1 MKAILVTHSSPYEPR
16 LEKVGQFLQ
25 EHGHQVLWVES
36 DFDHHRK
43 KNGRPASEHHVYL
56 QTVSYQRNLS
66 ARRLYSHYDFSK
78 KVLKL
83 LRQETFDL
91 LYVMLPANSLAP
103 IAAQFKKEYPDTR
116 LVFDVI
122 DLWPESLPFRGM
134 ERFWPV
140 QYWRRLRDDHLD
152 AADLILTECQLY
164 REKLRLRGKE
174 ENSGQGTQSESSVQ
188 ETIGRTEVMYWPKQ
202 MDAPR
207 MEWTSDPETFTAVYL
222 GSMNHII
229 DIEGIRAVLRQL
241 QTKINVRLHIIG
253 DGESRE
259 KFLKALA
266 EDQIDYEYHGLVYDE
281 AEKTR
286 IFARCDCGINMMKN
300 SVCVGLTMKSVDYF
314 CYGLPIINNIPG
326 DTWTLVEQYDA
337 GVNVGEATETL
348 SAETSGDGLKRAVEA
363 AVADA
368 LLAMKV
374 GSEEE
379 CLARHLRIQKMYQKF
394 FTEQAMEAV
403 LEEYLLP
410 LLEPGTRQE

>member
-1 MKAILVTHSSPYEPR
+1 
-16 LEKVGQFLQ
+16 
-25 EHGHQVLWVES
+25 
-36 DFDHHRK
+36 
-43 KNGRPASEHHVYL
+43 
-56 QTVSYQRNLS
+56 
-66 ARRLYSHYDFSK
+66 
-78 KVLKL
+78 
-83 LRQETFDL
+83 
-91 LYVMLPANSLAP
+91 
-103 IAAQFKKEYPDTR
+103 
-116 LVFDVI
+116 
-122 DLWPESLPFRGM
+122 
-134 ERFWPV
+134 
-140 QYWRRLRDDHLD
+140 
-152 AADLILTECQLY
+152 
-164 REKLRLRGKE
+164 
-174 ENSGQGTQSESSVQ
+174 
-188 ETIGRTEVMYWPKQ
+188 MYWPKQ

-259 KFLKALA
+259 KFLKALE